1 MGWGERIARDEGAP
15 EEDDPRGSK
24 RGEEGAWRHAG
35 PRRSRAWAQST
46 VSLDEGEDF
55 RVVDVRAPGG
65 DVPSRG
71 ASPPRGE
78 RAKSASD
85 GVRVNKC
92 FKDFTSRR
100 ESDKLVERG
109 RVTVNGAVASA
120 GARVF
125 PGDVVRLDGEPIDWE
140 TKNQTFDQSTSAF
153 RYVKYWKPRGITC
166 TTDRRDRTNILDAVR
181 YPERVFPV
189 GRLDKDSTG
198 LILLTSDGRLPNAAL
213 RARARKEK
221 KYVVCL
227 DRPAREEDLR
237 TLREGVV
244 ISTPV
249 RRDKVDRIVTA
260 RTLPCDVRFVG
271 GKETR
276 NAAVAITL
284 REGRNRQ
291 IRRMFDAVGY
301 VVRDLH
307 RTEIMGIGL
316 EGLTVGQ
323 WKECSPEEME
333 LIRACLEGA
342 DADADAADAAASEEE
357 EEDD

>member
-1 MGWGERIARDEGAP
+1 
-15 EEDDPRGSK
+15 
-24 RGEEGAWRHAG
+24 
-35 PRRSRAWAQST
+35 
-46 VSLDEGEDF
+46 
-55 RVVDVRAPGG
+55 
-65 DVPSRG
+65 
-71 ASPPRGE
+71 
-78 RAKSASD
+78 
-85 GVRVNKC
+85 VNKC

-100 ESDKLVERG
+100 ESDKLVDQG
-109 RVTVNGAVASA
+109 RVTVNGAVVSA

-125 PGDVVRLDGEPIDWE
+125 PGDIVRLDGDEVDWE
-140 TKNQTFDQSTSAF
+140 TKNRDDASLDAF

-166 TTDRRDRTNILDAVR
+166 TTDHRDRTNILDAVR

-213 RARARKEK
+213 RAGAKKEK

-227 DRPAREEDLR
+227 DRPAREADLQ

-260 RTLPCDVRFVG
+260 RTLPCDVAFVKERN
-271 GKETR
+271 GKE
-276 NAAVAITL
+276 NFAAVRVTL

-316 EGLTVGQ
+316 EGLTAGE

-333 LIRACLEGA
+333 LIRACLEDA
-342 DADADAADAAASEEE
+342 DADADATEE
-357 EEDD
+357 EEDED